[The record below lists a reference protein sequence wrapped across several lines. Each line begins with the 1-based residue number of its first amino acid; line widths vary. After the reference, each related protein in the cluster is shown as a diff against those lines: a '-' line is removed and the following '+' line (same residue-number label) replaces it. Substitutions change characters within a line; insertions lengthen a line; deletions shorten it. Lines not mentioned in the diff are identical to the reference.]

1 MKTSNQVAKLTHH
14 SRCTHSRSLL
24 LIVYHPRC
32 RHERLQS
39 SCTPVLHKVP
49 CLSTRWRNIVELK
62 RVDRIFNLLLSPFLF
77 VSSRR
82 LSSNRVDSY
91 RLHFSPLVYSSRY
104 LKRNDSFGKQITNF
118 IDRYFDNSKL
128 AIYEM
133 KS

>member
-39 SCTPVLHKVP
+39 SCTLVLHKVP
-49 CLSTRWRNIVELK
+49 CLSTRWRKLRKIVELK

-104 LKRNDSFGKQITNF
+104 LKRNDSFGKQTSS
-118 IDRYFDNSKL
+118 IDISIIVN
-128 AIYEM
+128 
-133 KS
+133 